1 MPQRLTFSPYVHHC
15 RYHGLDNHFAAP
27 EAWKL
32 GCVQSAARSR
42 RYSCFDDAAVFGMNA
57 IATQDNGVDLGAII
71 ADSAPSV
78 IAVNGVDRGA
88 VVACRQDP
96 LVFDDDRAHCLLN
109 TARPDLENFADG
121 NEIFIEIRSKL
132 SKNLFIIF

>member
-1 MPQRLTFSPYVHHC
+1 M
-15 RYHGLDNHFAAP
+15 
-27 EAWKL
+27 
-32 GCVQSAARSR
+32 
-42 RYSCFDDAAVFGMNA
+42 
-57 IATQDNGVDLGAII
+57 DLGAII

-88 VVACRQDP
+88 VVARRQDP
-96 LVFDDDRAHCLLN
+96 LVFDDDRAHRLLN

-132 SKNLFIIF
+132 SKNLLIIF